1 MKEGIYGLPRKGLKG
16 EGPLCHLVA
25 MAKPRYLLVVHANH
39 VSVNGHTVKTVVMYC
54 QYLKARH
61 RWLGFEMH
69 CE

>member
-16 EGPLCHLVA
+16 HLVA

-39 VSVNGHTVKTVVMYC
+39 VSVNGHTVKTVVMCC